1 MEMLSR
7 LFCFSRKFAFYPL
20 LILTPIF
27 LLVFVYSP
35 RHSPVSP
42 VSTRSTLLDGSPC
55 KTNSSE
61 VIVSLGT
68 VVHDSSFC
76 VVLCMSEGTAS
87 LYKCRLALWHL
98 EDGAVSQNVSGFHK
112 QLAALCANNTHS
124 DLCRIP
130 SVERKFNVRGKSH
143 RFATVSLARPVRF
156 RDLFF
161 SCPFDNERR

>member
-1 MEMLSR
+1 MEKLSA

-20 LILTPIF
+20 LILTPV
-27 LLVFVYSP
+27 LLLAFVYSP
-35 RHSPVSP
+35 SHSTRLS
-42 VSTRSTLLDGSPC
+42 SRSTLLDSSPC

-143 RFATVSLARPVRF
+143 CFATVSSARPVRF
-156 RDLFF
+156 HNSFF
-161 SCPFDNERR
+161 SCPFDIDRC